1 MVSTL
6 LILLSA
12 VASGALKVTVAG
24 GSGFVG
30 SRVCKY
36 LVEHGAEV
44 TSVSK
49 SGVAPDGAG
58 PWASSVTWV
67 ANDFNRGSMEA
78 LTAALGEPDAFVS
91 CVGSVGFDRQGLMLG
106 NGRANA
112 DIAKALG
119 KIGGVQ
125 RIAYVSVSE
134 ELFDSKGWLPD
145 FFLGYFEGKRV
156 GEAAFDGVASTCIVR
171 PTFIYG
177 GDAFGIA
184 PPRVTAEYGSFVE
197 SVLSNAAFTALA
209 DVLPGLLKV
218 ALRAPVSVDA
228 VAAACARAAIG
239 EIDQTVLQGT
249 ETINAAADLP
259 VPEEQPVAM

>member
-1 MVSTL
+1 MEPCRISP
-6 LILLSA
+6 S
-12 VASGALKVTVAG
+12 
-24 GSGFVG
+24 
-30 SRVCKY
+30 
-36 LVEHGAEV
+36 
-44 TSVSK
+44 
-49 SGVAPDGAG
+49 DGQCRD
-58 PWASSVTWV
+58 V
-67 ANDFNRGSMEA
+67 
-78 LTAALGEPDAFVS
+78 
-91 CVGSVGFDRQGLMLG
+91 
-106 NGRANA
+106 
-112 DIAKALG
+112 
-119 KIGGVQ
+119 VQ
-125 RIAYVSVSE
+125 RG
-134 ELFDSKGWLPD
+134 LNGQ
-145 FFLGYFEGKRV
+145 KRV